1 MVVTSD
7 LSFVENDAVILEGHQ
22 GYKYLGITEYASSII
37 KRETFDIVRD
47 EILARVEKLCKTKL
61 NGKNILRA
69 INEHAVLVINYHI
82 ELVKLEPEDFRSLDH
97 DIRQVLTNY
106 QVHLQPACKERLYLP
121 RAEMGRGLVNIEH
134 YS

>member
-1 MVVTSD
+1 MKNPQLTIQ
-7 LSFVENDAVILEGHQ
+7 VENDAVILEGHQ

-37 KRETFDIVRD
+37 KRETFDKVRD

-61 NGKNILRA
+61 
-69 INEHAVLVINYHI
+69 NEHAVLVINYHI

-134 YS
+134 NS

>member
-1 MVVTSD
+1 MKNPQLTIQ
-7 LSFVENDAVILEGHQ
+7 VENDAVILEGHQ

-37 KRETFDIVRD
+37 KRETFDKVRD

-61 NGKNILRA
+61 
-69 INEHAVLVINYHI
+69 NEHAVLVINYHI